1 MKVSISLTDQQLA
14 FLDEKVERGVY
25 PSRSAAVAA
34 GIRSLLEKD
43 LIRQY
48 EEMFTEY
55 DEEDAAWIGFADAS
69 YDEDAES

>member
-1 MKVSISLTDQQLA
+1 MTVSISLTDRQLA

-43 LIRQY
+43 LVRQY
-48 EEMFTEY
+48 EEMFAEY
-55 DEEDAAWIGFADAS
+55 DEQDEAWIGFADAID
-69 YDEDAES
+69 DEDAEP